1 MNKKVAAVVVL
12 YNPDKNYIKNI
23 NTYLYHVSLLVI
35 VDNSEIPD
43 YSVYSSLENINH
55 VKFVINKE
63 NTGISKAINDG
74 IKLAVKEGAEW
85 VLTMDQD
92 SFFENN
98 MIENYLVA
106 FNEISN
112 NKKVAVIG
120 PVSEKRSDETIPTKI
135 KEVTSLITSGSLIN
149 TSIFS
154 EVGGY
159 NEKLFIDEVDH
170 EYCYRIKML
179 GYSVLQVENIFLN
192 HTLGSQQPVKT
203 LTGKKKVKTLHSP
216 IRLYY
221 IVRNCCFI
229 IKMYKKQ
236 FPEEIKLR
244 RKDLAVRIKNNLLY
258 GPKKFS
264 LIKHILLGFV
274 HFKRKRF
281 GKL

>member
-1 MNKKVAAVVVL
+1 
-12 YNPDKNYIKNI
+12 
-23 NTYLYHVSLLVI
+23 
-35 VDNSEIPD
+35 
-43 YSVYSSLENINH
+43 
-55 VKFVINKE
+55 
-63 NTGISKAINDG
+63 
-74 IKLAVKEGAEW
+74 
-85 VLTMDQD
+85 
-92 SFFENN
+92 
-98 MIENYLVA
+98 
-106 FNEISN
+106 
-112 NKKVAVIG
+112 
-120 PVSEKRSDETIPTKI
+120 
-135 KEVTSLITSGSLIN
+135 
-149 TSIFS
+149 
-154 EVGGY
+154 
-159 NEKLFIDEVDH
+159 
-170 EYCYRIKML
+170 ML

-221 IVRNCCFI
+221 IVRNC
-229 IKMYKKQ
+229 YKKQ

>member
-1 MNKKVAAVVVL
+1 MNKNIGAVVVL

-43 YSVYSSLENINH
+43 YSVYKLLEHNNH
-55 VKFVINKE
+55 VKFIINKE

-74 IKLAVKEGAEW
+74 VKLAVKEGIEW

-98 MIENYLVA
+98 MIESYLSEL
-106 FNEISN
+106 NEISN

-120 PVSEKRSDETIPTKI
+120 PVLEKKSEEFIPTKI

-154 EVGGY
+154 EIGGY

-179 GYSVLQVENIFLN
+179 GYSVLQLENILLN
-192 HTLGSQQPVKT
+192 HTLGRQHPVKT
-203 LTGKKKVKTLHSP
+203 LSGEKKIKTFHSP
-216 IRLYY
+216 VRLYY

-229 IKMYKKQ
+229 ISTYKKQ

-258 GPKKFS
+258 GPKKIS
-264 LIKHILLGFV
+264 LIKHIILGYI

>member
-23 NTYLYHVSLLVI
+23 NTYLYHISLLVI

-229 IKMYKKQ
+229 IKMYRKQ
-236 FPEEIKLR
+236 FPEEIQLR